1 MKILKY
7 IFPIVLLTFFYS
19 CDNDDVEKEID
30 ETTELNYIQTLSNDT
45 HDIEIFSKQENLQQG
60 YNNVYLRVVEK
71 NSESYINNAS
81 LSWNPVMHMTNMM
94 HSCPKS
100 EITRATDTKTLYNG
114 YIVFQMAEN
123 DTEKWMLTI
132 NYTIDNED
140 FSVEEQI
147 HVPAAE
153 KKNVSVFMGTDD
165 TRYIVALISP
175 EDPSVGMNDFKVGVF
190 TMENMM
196 SFPLVENYMVKHDPR
211 MPSMGNHS
219 SPNNTDLLFNTTSKM
234 YEGDLSLTMT
244 GYWKLNLMLYN
255 ANDELIKG
263 EAVTDTNESSSL
275 YLELEF

>member
-1 MKILKY
+1 MKILKH

-219 SPNNTDLLFNTTSKM
+219 SPNNTDLLFNTSTKM

-255 ANDELIKG
+255 ANNELIKG